1 MATQYP
7 TYRYR
12 VDADDVLVWADEWW
26 IAFAQENGASQLVK
40 KSFLGRPLWDF
51 VVGEEICQLYAAI
64 HARVRIS
71 GKRVVLPFRCDS
83 PSLQRHMRLT
93 ITREDSGQLL
103 YESVLLRAL
112 PQRYLGVLDSNL
124 PRSNAFLT
132 LCSCCKQAL
141 LEPSGWI
148 DIEDIAVR
156 LKLLESQSVPELRHT
171 ICPTCVDTMQNSI
184 DNGNAA

>member
-7 TYRYR
+7 TYRYS

-51 VVGEEICQLYAAI
+51 VAGEEICQLYAAI

-156 LKLLESQSVPELRHT
+156 LKLLESQSVPELRQT

-184 DNGNAA
+184 DNVNAA